1 MPWPRLQDA
10 GVCVR
15 KDLESAVAPRP
26 LLGDVTPV
34 LMAKRPEAGQVKT
47 RLTGPGGYSP
57 RIAAEVAEAM
67 LRCIARR
74 LEAASTGLVLAVSPA
89 GCGDELTAE
98 LGLGSVQIVEQGGGD
113 LGQRLDRVWRAVGAD
128 RPVAFFGSDSPDVPD
143 SAIAGIP
150 AALAGR
156 DVAVGPT
163 HDGGYWTLAAR
174 QHLPQVLSAIDWGGA
189 TVYDQTRRRAADA
202 GLVVRALPMWHDVDR
217 PEDVE
222 ALRRR
227 LQQEA
232 GRRDLPAPLGELAER
247 LDALCPS
254 FSPGRT
260 PS

>member
-1 MPWPRLQDA
+1 MA
-10 GVCVR
+10 
-15 KDLESAVAPRP
+15 ARP

-47 RLTGPGGYSP
+47 RLTGPGGYSS
-57 RIAAEVAEAM
+57 RIATEVAEAM

-74 LEAASTGLVLAVSPA
+74 LEAASTGLVLAVSPP
-89 GCGDELTAE
+89 GCGDELTAR
-98 LGLGSVQIVEQGGGD
+98 LGLGSMQVVEQGGGD
-113 LGQRLDRVWRAVGAD
+113 LGQRLDRVWRAVGVD

-143 SAIAGIP
+143 SALAGIP
-150 AALAGR
+150 AALAGC

-163 HDGGYWTLAAR
+163 EDGGYWTLAAR
-174 QHLPQVLSAIDWGGA
+174 QHVPQVLDAIDWGGA

-202 GLVVRALPMWHDVDR
+202 GLVVRALPMWHDVDQ
-217 PEDVE
+217 PEDVD

-227 LQQEA
+227 LKQEA
-232 GRRDLPAPLGELAER
+232 DRRDLPAPLGQLAEH